1 MDGFHVDPR
10 LKRVELRNY
19 IRYLMSHVFEMHIIP
34 STSLSLEN
42 DTSKICS
49 PPPLVY
55 FLLESE
61 VPLTDNS
68 PWSVPKNAFFPSLGH
83 TTPRLLPYT
92 ANAICVRD
100 D

>member
-10 LKRVELRNY
+10 LKRVELRSF

-49 PPPLVY
+49 PPSFISFWSQRFHSRVIVHAPGQKTP
-55 FLLESE
+55 S
-61 VPLTDNS
+61 S
-68 PWSVPKNAFFPSLGH
+68 PLGH
-83 TTPRLLPYT
+83 TTPRLLLYT
-92 ANAICVRD
+92 ANAISVRD